1 MKPDLIEKMFKEHYN
16 GALLY
21 ALSLCKDKHL
31 AEELVSIAFYK
42 ALQSADDSITSFRA
56 WLFAVL
62 RNEYTSHL
70 RRHRRYTD
78 LHEDTESDEETVLD
92 KIIKDEQYR
101 TLYRAISLLPS
112 AQNEIITLFYF
123 EELSLKEISQIV
135 KKNESSVKTALCR
148 ARIALREIL
157 EQ

>member
-1 MKPDLIEKMFKEHYN
+1 MKPDLLEKMFKEHYN

-21 ALSLCKDKHL
+21 ALSLCRDKHL

-42 ALQSADDSITSFRA
+42 ALQSADDSISSFRA

-70 RRHRRYTD
+70 RKRKRYTD
-78 LHEDTESDEETVLD
+78 LHEHTESNEEPVLN
-92 KIIKDEQYR
+92 KIIKDEEYR
-101 TLYRAISLLPS
+101 ALYRALSLLPS

-123 EELSLKEISQIV
+123 ENLSLREIAQILN
-135 KKNESSVKTALCR
+135 KSELSVKTALCR
-148 ARIALREIL
+148 ARLALREIL
-157 EQ
+157 EK